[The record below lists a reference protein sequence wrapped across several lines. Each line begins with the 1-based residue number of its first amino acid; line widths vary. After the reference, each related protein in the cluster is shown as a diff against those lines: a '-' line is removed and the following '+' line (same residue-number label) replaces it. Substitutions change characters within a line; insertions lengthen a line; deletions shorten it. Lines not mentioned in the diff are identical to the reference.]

1 MKNKNLKIAGVL
13 VIGTLLCTAG
23 GIAAYTSDADEGA
36 ETAVNYATYLKA
48 GGAAVRLKDINA
60 ESIHNGIRFISLIDA
75 DKYAE
80 LEALEKNDTDTVKV
94 DYGMTIVPYD
104 YVAKYGELN
113 KENLFG
119 ENAKY
124 YIDGITEK
132 EEGKTMLGGCIYET
146 LPAAKNPVDKAINL
160 SIVNLP
166 EKQLVREFIGVA
178 FIRIATNNVAE
189 YYVGGYT
196 QEEARSMAYVTQA
209 ALNDKN
215 STLTE
220 DQKSFLQ
227 TNYLDDDNVKDK
239 EYTYSTE
246 HILVDLS
253 GKETLKETVTGEK
266 MKIGATVTATPNSYE
281 WYEYDEDSSVNTG
294 IVYANNRTVLKL
306 YYKEK
311 LSTLSLGEGVVT
323 ADGKAEYAKDSVVTL
338 KHTGTVPQ
346 GTVFDG
352 FKVDGEKIAGETFT
366 INKTS
371 HVIEAVYATAETMTW
386 GTSFTDASTLL
397 PSAQVGFLSS
407 NNITAFTAG
416 TSKNW
421 ALSFDV
427 TGGFNAD
434 EKTNQ
439 KFGVSIYFGNTRTF
453 EFQVNGSAGN
463 YTGNFKHYGNGNYNQ
478 IGQLSG
484 TLVQK
489 IVNASEENPVHFDA
503 VRLGDYM
510 YVYVNGE
517 YFYTVT
523 IPGLTM
529 YGDYFGYAWR
539 VESKDVT
546 TQPQIKNA
554 KAVVGEER
562 ATLAFERFSPLADIT
577 FENEVT
583 AEKESYRIG
592 ETVKLIA
599 PAAPEGQKFLHFTVD
614 GKRIDGNTFV
624 AKLSVHQVK
633 AVYVEITEL
642 VLGEGVSTTD
652 GKTTYARGERVRFT
666 FDSSKLNGKVVDYY
680 VVDKDTTNQKIYSGD
695 FVLTAASHTV
705 EAVLVNPSEMTWGN
719 GGTAYNY
726 ENVMGTGAS
735 EWKTRGLDGEVYGQ
749 AEYWAISVDA
759 KYGSGWQS
767 FEFIQGT
774 KESIRIRVEGS
785 GWCGI
790 LLMQGKES
798 EQTPSSE
805 FIIAYDTSNP
815 LVSKNYLVV
824 NQLKAGA
831 TVTCVR
837 NGSVISMYIG
847 GVKFFET
854 SYAVDHTGDWFG
866 VGHVDGNF
874 ANAKPEMSNTKF
886 ITGKEKVE
894 EYLKTLQSDIT
905 WEQGGEA
912 YTNLAERMGDDAT
925 EWTTNRDI
933 DGEVYGQAEYWAVSV
948 DVKSGSEWQS
958 FEFIQGSKESI
969 RLRFHSGG
977 FFGVIRMK
985 TKAEKDEGISNADLY
1000 PTGDFTA
1007 AHPTKN
1013 ETVVNKLK
1021 AGTTITCVRY
1031 GNTIA
1036 MYADGVKFFQTAYAV
1051 DHTGN
1056 WFGVGHVEDESA
1068 SKPEMSN
1075 TKFITGQANVGAYLS
1090 SLTAKK

>member
-1 MKNKNLKIAGVL
+1 MIVKNKNLKIAGIL
-13 VIGTLLCTAG
+13 VIGSLLCTAG

-48 GGAAVRLKDINA
+48 GGAAVRLKDVNA

-75 DKYAE
+75 EKYAE
-80 LEALEKNDTDTVKV
+80 LEALETNDTDTVKV

-104 YVAKYGELN
+104 YIAKYGELN

-119 ENAKY
+119 KNAKY

-178 FIRIATNNVAE
+178 FIRITTNNVAE

-196 QEEARSMAYVTQA
+196 QEETRSMAYVTQA
-209 ALNDKN
+209 ALNDTN

-227 TNYLDDDNVKDK
+227 TNYLDNVNVKDQ

-246 HILVDLS
+246 HIFVDLS
-253 GKETLKETVTGEK
+253 GKETLQETVAGEK
-266 MKIGATVTATPNSYE
+266 TKIGATVTATPNSYE

-311 LSTLSLGEGVVT
+311 LSSLSLGEGVVT

-338 KHTGTVPQ
+338 KHTGTIPQ

-352 FKVDGEKIAGETFT
+352 FKVDGERIAGETFT

-397 PSAQVGFLSS
+397 PSAQVGFLTS

-416 TSKNW
+416 ASKNW

-484 TLVQK
+484 ALVQK
-489 IVNASEENPVHFDA
+489 IVNASEENPVHLDA

-592 ETVKLIA
+592 ETVTLTAA
-599 PAAPEGQKFLHFTVD
+599 PAEAGMAFSHFTVD

-624 AKLSVHQVK
+624 VTKS
-633 AVYVEITEL
+633 
-642 VLGEGVSTTD
+642 
-652 GKTTYARGERVRFT
+652 R
-666 FDSSKLNGKVVDYY
+666 
-680 VVDKDTTNQKIYSGD
+680 
-695 FVLTAASHTV
+695 HTV
-705 EAVLVNPSEMTWGN
+705 EAVYLDVSETYYIDVEETSILFSENGEVTIPAASLKDDNGDVVEGYTVTALVTDAYGNTYSIVDGIAKIGYKGAITLTIAYSCDELEGKDKSITVVAQGKDGTVLSANEFGASLIMPDAAYATVGYSEEQKCETIGDAGSIKLTMSQAKGNQDYAFFKFDFADYDYVEFYAYTTGAGKQVGACWYGDTNLTANTWTKVVLRLRASNVNTNGWRIRLMGISAGDVVYLSSMKLVKHNYDQAILDASKGTTFGTWSTEKTYDGDNAAVDKTGALKLTPDSDDYNQVKVNAAGVNVRDMVGLYSEVYFYVYTDVEGAQAGTTWCGDTNLVAGQWTKITITSDKFSSMNGAKEGGYNMGEFRYRIMKGN
-719 GGTAYNY
+719 GGTFYVTSLY
-726 ENVMGTGAS
+726 GTP
-735 EWKTRGLDGEVYGQ
+735 
-749 AEYWAISVDA
+749 IS
-759 KYGSGWQS
+759 K
-767 FEFIQGT
+767 
-774 KESIRIRVEGS
+774 
-785 GWCGI
+785 
-790 LLMQGKES
+790 
-798 EQTPSSE
+798 
-805 FIIAYDTSNP
+805 
-815 LVSKNYLVV
+815 
-824 NQLKAGA
+824 
-831 TVTCVR
+831 
-837 NGSVISMYIG
+837 
-847 GVKFFET
+847 
-854 SYAVDHTGDWFG
+854 
-866 VGHVDGNF
+866 
-874 ANAKPEMSNTKF
+874 
-886 ITGKEKVE
+886 
-894 EYLKTLQSDIT
+894 
-905 WEQGGEA
+905 
-912 YTNLAERMGDDAT
+912 
-925 EWTTNRDI
+925 
-933 DGEVYGQAEYWAVSV
+933 
-948 DVKSGSEWQS
+948 
-958 FEFIQGSKESI
+958 
-969 RLRFHSGG
+969 
-977 FFGVIRMK
+977 
-985 TKAEKDEGISNADLY
+985 
-1000 PTGDFTA
+1000 
-1007 AHPTKN
+1007 
-1013 ETVVNKLK
+1013 
-1021 AGTTITCVRY
+1021 
-1031 GNTIA
+1031 
-1036 MYADGVKFFQTAYAV
+1036 
-1051 DHTGN
+1051 
-1056 WFGVGHVEDESA
+1056 
-1068 SKPEMSN
+1068 
-1075 TKFITGQANVGAYLS
+1075 
-1090 SLTAKK
+1090 